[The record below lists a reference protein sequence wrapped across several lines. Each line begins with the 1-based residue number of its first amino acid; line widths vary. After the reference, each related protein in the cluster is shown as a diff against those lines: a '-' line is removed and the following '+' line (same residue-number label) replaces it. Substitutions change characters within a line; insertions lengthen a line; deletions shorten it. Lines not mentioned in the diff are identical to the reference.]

1 MLGCQLPDWGCKTR
15 KDKKMDKQ
23 KAINFL
29 YKDWQDNM
37 QFDIK
42 ESFIEYLEREVIE
55 LGMQEYIKIQQQKG
69 II

>member
-1 MLGCQLPDWGCKTR
+1 
-15 KDKKMDKQ
+15 MDKQ

-55 LGMQEYIKIQQQKG
+55 AGMQEYIKIQQAASNKQQALTNKNK
-69 II
+69 